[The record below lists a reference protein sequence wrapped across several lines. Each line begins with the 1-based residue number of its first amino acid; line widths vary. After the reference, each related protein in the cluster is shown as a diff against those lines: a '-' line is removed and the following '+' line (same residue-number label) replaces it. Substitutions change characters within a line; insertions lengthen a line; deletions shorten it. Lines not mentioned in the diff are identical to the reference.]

1 MRERC
6 GKAVS
11 SKSAN
16 LRIAQQPFEAVK
28 TGRQAAKLRIAR
40 GVREKKIA
48 VLLLLESWS
57 GERSRSPRQDD
68 QMSQVDDHPDA
79 RKLCLPAW

>member
-48 VLLLLESWS
+48 LAAAEELVR
-57 GERSRSPRQDD
+57 G
-68 QMSQVDDHPDA
+68 A
-79 RKLCLPAW
+79 FA

>member
-40 GVREKKIA
+40 GVREKKTA
-48 VLLLLESWS
+48 VLLLESWS

-68 QMSQVDDHPDA
+68 QMSQVNDHPDA
-79 RKLCLPAW
+79 RQLCLPAW

>member
-1 MRERC
+1 MKERC

-40 GVREKKIA
+40 SVREKKIA
-48 VLLLLESWS
+48 VLLQESWS
-57 GERSRSPRQDD
+57 GERSRNPRQDD
-68 QMSQVDDHPDA
+68 QMSQVNDHPDA

>member
-48 VLLLLESWS
+48 RAAA
-57 GERSRSPRQDD
+57 GELVRG
-68 QMSQVDDHPDA
+68 A
-79 RKLCLPAW
+79 FA